1 MQYRVQSVAGKL
13 MFNMLGAIADFK
25 RDLINERTAEERER
39 ANSKVTTW
47 AAKERTRNKW
57 VECE

>member
-1 MQYRVQSVAGKL
+1 